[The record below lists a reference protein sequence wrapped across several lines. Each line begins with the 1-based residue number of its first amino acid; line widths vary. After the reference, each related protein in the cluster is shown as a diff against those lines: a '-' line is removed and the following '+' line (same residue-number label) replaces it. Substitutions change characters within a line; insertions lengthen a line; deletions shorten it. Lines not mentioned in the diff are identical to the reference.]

1 MRRQIQGL
9 SSSSTI
15 IGIPDG
21 LYLVRVLKAHYCW
34 HKFKPSYELHF
45 FVLKPEVFLG
55 GSIIARLLCSHKAL
69 WKFAWF
75 LRDFRYSQE
84 LLDRDEID
92 VRALVGLEG
101 VLQLTNEVVNGRAVR
116 TLNYFAPAADWEH
129 LTPSSQNPE
138 EVA

>member
-9 SSSSTI
+9 SSSSRDSAI
-15 IGIPDG
+15 PRGI
-21 LYLVRVLKAHYCW
+21 YLVKVQRALYRW
-34 HKFKPSYELHF
+34 HRYKPAYELSF
-45 FVLKPEVFLG
+45 FVLKPDALRG
-55 GSIIARLLCSHKAL
+55 AAISARLLCSAKEL

-92 VRALVGLEG
+92 VRALQGLEG
-101 VLQLTNEVVNGRAVR
+101 VLQVTNDAVNGRAV
-116 TLNYFAPAADWEH
+116 TVLNAFAPAADWEH
-129 LTPSSQNPE
+129 LALPPCGSP

>member
-9 SSSSTI
+9 SSSSASSDV
-15 IGIPDG
+15 PDG
-21 LYLVRVLKAHYCW
+21 LYLVKVQKAHYRW
-34 HKFKPSYELHF
+34 HKLKPGYEISF
-45 FVLKPEVFLG
+45 FVLKPEACAG
-55 GSIIARLLCSHKAL
+55 ASIVSRLSCSAKVL

-92 VRALVGLEG
+92 SRALIGLQG
-101 VLQLTNEVVNGRAVR
+101 VVQISNQVLNGRTVVN
-116 TLNYFAPAADWEH
+116 LNAFAPAGDWEYL
-129 LTPSSQNPE
+129 LTRARDP